1 MFSTMK
7 VVSLI
12 CAVVAEPVFG
22 PGNTCKPNETECLEK
37 RARFARETAEAQ
49 TLKLKNAEPK
59 EEDETTKTETATT
72 TAAVATGAVANAN
85 NGVKDNNVY
94 RSSYVSS
101 CRSLVASF

>member
-72 TAAVATGAVANAN
+72 TAAVANAN

-101 CRSLVASF
+101 CRSLVASFVL